1 VALSQAL
8 PGPAS
13 SQFVIAVGILRAGL
27 AGGLAAWIGF
37 TLPSAL
43 LMLGFAGLLGIGVV
57 AETGRLVAGLQLA
70 AVAVVGQAVLAM
82 ARTLTPDL
90 TRLALAAIAAVV
102 VLGVGGPVSQLLVIA
117 GGAVA
122 GLLLLRPDPLPTGE
136 SHLRAP
142 VGARVAAAALALF
155 GALLVG
161 LPLAVAAGAGQAVA
175 LAEAFYRSGA
185 LVFGGGHVV
194 LPLLEATVVEPGWVD
209 PDTFVAGYGAAQALP
224 GPLFA
229 FSAFLGAV
237 AIPEPDGLPGGLL
250 ALVAMFIPGGLLVVA
265 ALPAWDRL
273 RALDGARTAVA
284 GIGAAVVGILAVAL
298 WDPVIR
304 TAIGDPLDA
313 AVAVAGFI
321 LLLTGRVPP
330 IVVVGLCAAAGLV
343 TSGA

>member
-1 VALSQAL
+1 
-8 PGPAS
+8 
-13 SQFVIAVGILRAGL
+13 
-27 AGGLAAWIGF
+27 LAAWIGF

-90 TRLALAAIAAVV
+90 TRLVFAVV
-102 VLGVGGPVSQLLVIA
+102 AGGIVLVVGGPVSQLLVIA
-117 GGAVA
+117 GGATA
-122 GLLLLRPDPLPTGE
+122 GLLLLRPDPLPSSV
-136 SHLRAP
+136 SHVRAP
-142 VGARVAAAALALF
+142 MGARAAAALALF
-155 GALLVG
+155 VGLLVG

-209 PDTFVAGYGAAQALP
+209 QGTFVAGYGAAQALP

-237 AIPEPDGLPGGLL
+237 AIPEPNGLPGGLL
-250 ALVAMFIPGGLLVVA
+250 ALVAMFLPGGLLVIA
-265 ALPAWDRL
+265 ALPVWDRL

-304 TAIGDPLDA
+304 TAIGGPVDA
-313 AVAVAGFI
+313 AVAVAGFAI
-321 LLLTGRVPP
+321 LLTGRVPP
-330 IVVVGLCAAAGLV
+330 IVVVGLCAAAGFL
-343 TSGA
+343 TSAA